1 MQTSI
6 LGVEVIESSSNG
18 LFSYQTQSRSI
29 GKWANGFTSSP
40 WGRVETV
47 IIKAIESKTC
57 RDADFFSLN
66 PNPGRSPSRGAA
78 SHHLPGPGPGPCRE
92 GPDHQ
97 GHEVGRLGVPPELP
111 PGKLLDADASGNR
124 GALPAGQRGDAPRL
138 PLMANQHAVAALP
151 GARSPG
157 SWNFLAPSIVLVSG
171 IGMGLALVTANRRA
185 VAGLPGARSAK

>member
-1 MQTSI
+1 VGERLHI
-6 LGVEVIESSSNG
+6 IFLGLGLGQGPVSNHQG
-18 LFSYQTQSRSI
+18 HEAKLYHIPNLF
-29 GKWANGFTSSP
+29 F
-40 WGRVETV
+40 V
-47 IIKAIESKTC
+47 
-57 RDADFFSLN
+57 N

-111 PGKLLDADASGNR
+111 PGKLLDADAGGDR

-138 PLMANQHAVAALP
+138 PVMVNQHAVAALP

-157 SWNFLAPSIVLVSG
+157 SCSLFFASILLVSG
-171 IGMGLALVTANRRA
+171 TGMGLTLVTAKRRA
-185 VAGLPGARSAK
+185 VAQFSGARSAS